1 MPEVRETMDTQRG
14 SRSTRIG
21 IVVSDK
27 MDKTV
32 VVRVDQVVK
41 HKIYKKF
48 IKRRVNCKAHDEANS
63 CSIGDKVLIVE
74 TRPLS
79 KDKRWRVR
87 EVLEKAVIA

>member
-1 MPEVRETMDTQRG
+1 MSLERG
-14 SRSTRIG
+14 NRSTRVG
-21 IVVSDK
+21 IVVSNK

-32 VVRVDQVVK
+32 VVRVDKLVK
-41 HKIYKKF
+41 HRVYKKF
-48 IKRRVNCKAHDEANS
+48 IKRKVTFKAHDEANS

-87 EVLEKAVIA
+87 QVLEKAVTA

>member
-1 MPEVRETMDTQRG
+1 MSLERG
-14 SRSTRIG
+14 NRSTRVG
-21 IVVSDK
+21 IVVSNK

-32 VVRVDQVVK
+32 VVRVDNLVK
-41 HKIYKKF
+41 HRVYKKF
-48 IKRRVNCKAHDEANS
+48 IKRKVTFKAHDEANS

-87 EVLEKAVIA
+87 QVLEKAVTA